1 MTISES
7 FLAIFFWIMPCPS
20 LGLKLIWDGSKIL
33 GTGPNFLNVWR
44 RKKNEV
50 FFRLVY
56 NYMYQTK
63 FFLVLVKMYFQG
75 KQDITYQSWYSWINL
90 RIFNSTALYCAYL
103 VDIAGMTAVA
113 LHCTGLCLKEGGHNT
128 WQFSE
133 IVCLDQII
141 NSHQFRVNLAD
152 IGDTFKGPQ
161 ANFNPCYMH
170 WSYYIYRVFRW
181 FIENSLK
188 FFFYLKAFNKLLKL

>member
-1 MTISES
+1 M
-7 FLAIFFWIMPCPS
+7 
-20 LGLKLIWDGSKIL
+20 
-33 GTGPNFLNVWR
+33 
-44 RKKNEV
+44 
-50 FFRLVY
+50 
-56 NYMYQTK
+56 
-63 FFLVLVKMYFQG
+63 LVLDHIFLDFWVKKQNEKSILYQIKLLFWYWSKCILDIIILYIKTDNTIYLIILYF
-75 KQDITYQSWYSWINL
+75 
-90 RIFNSTALYCAYL
+90 TALYCVGYSG
-103 VDIAGMTAVA
+103 DDGSFTA
-113 LHCTGLCLKEGGHNT
+113 LRCTGLCLKEGGHNT

-170 WSYYIYRVFRW
+170 WSYYIYRVSSW

-188 FFFYLKAFNKLLKL
+188 LLC